1 MQARALTTVYILTLH
16 QELDLLQNSSMYRE
30 TIHLENKVK
39 KALSRPHIFE
49 EVSCIF
55 CFFWYCTTRYF
66 YKLGR
71 RQVVRHRFLVPT
83 FEGSNPS
90 APARLFLVIISSKMV
105 STFVF
110 PKSITFV
117 LRSACT
123 RDNRSVISHGNAY
136 SVFLNRKDK
145 EHFGEHFHLLF
156 PKKHLLF
163 QGQFFLHEG
172 VEVLSVCF

>member
-1 MQARALTTVYILTLH
+1 MISLH
-16 QELDLLQNSSMYRE
+16 
-30 TIHLENKVK
+30 T
-39 KALSRPHIFE
+39 FE

-55 CFFWYCTTRYF
+55 CFFRYCTTRYF

-90 APARLFLVIISSKMV
+90 APARIFLVIISSKMV
-105 STFVF
+105 STFVL
-110 PKSITFV
+110 PKSILLSHDLHV
-117 LRSACT
+117 QEMIVP
-123 RDNRSVISHGNAY
+123 VIFHGNAY

-145 EHFGEHFHLLF
+145 EHFGKHFHLFF
-156 PKKHLLF
+156 PKKRLLF